1 MGKSALRGLL
11 GSISV
16 VVFLYALLIS
26 TYFNYNSSKLIFV
39 SEFIF
44 PLGCSVIAALF
55 IDKERMSKFFISAA
69 VYVIASLGLV
79 IGLEKYGLLKYIY
92 RIFYG
97 ISTDSPYD
105 EQRFTILIMAG
116 AAALLGIFIAC
127 VISIVN
133 TIRIKKL
140 IDSLE
145 EK

>member
-11 GSISV
+11 GSISAV
-16 VVFLYALLIS
+16 IFLYALLIS

-55 IDKERMSKFFISAA
+55 IDKGRMSKFFISAA

-116 AAALLGIFIAC
+116 AAALLGIIIAC

-133 TIRIKKL
+133 TVRIKKL

-145 EK
+145 VK